1 MTDRFPVLRSSLA
14 IVLAIGTLA
23 AVTIVPARWVI
34 EYALASSGSAPLE
47 PATRGRLDAYGRLPM
62 LFEAHDP
69 TAGAATRYIARGAG
83 YAAAV
88 SSRGA
93 QIALPGDATAIELT
107 FLSADDGAVLRGLD
121 PQEAR
126 IHHLNGRGDAGDRTN
141 IATFRKIAIEGLYAG
156 VDALFY
162 GNATELEYDLIVAP
176 GADPSAIA
184 LRIDGI
190 DRMMLVEGGD
200 LRLEI
205 GSGSFRLHHP
215 VAYQEIDG
223 RRIDVDSAYVLDDVN
238 VVRIR
243 TGPYDASRQ
252 LVIDPV
258 VSYATY
264 LGGSLTERGTGVAVD
279 ANGNAYITGFTTSA
293 DFPVVSAY
301 DRSLG
306 KRNDVD
312 VFVAKLNPAG
322 SGLVYATYLGG
333 STGIDRAFGVAVDAA
348 GSAYITGLTS
358 GSDFP
363 VTANAY
369 QKAQASG
376 GTFVTKLAPAGNAI
390 VYSTYVAG
398 ATVASLAV
406 DAQGNALITGNASA
420 AFTPTAG
427 ALQRVLPAGLGDT
440 GFALKLNPTGSA
452 PIYATFLSG
461 SGFGQAKAIATDIQ
475 GNAYIAGWTTAADF
489 PTADAFQGS
498 LRGAKD
504 GFVTKLDPTG
514 SRIVYSTYLGGSL
527 DDTINAIAVDGDG
540 NSYLAGETYSSDFP
554 SQNAFQPQKSGFR
567 LVNSALGNAFVAK
580 LDSSGRAL
588 RYSSFL
594 GGEIC
599 TGYCQ
604 SLSGAPQYPGDA
616 AYAIA
621 VDEAGHAFVTGVA
634 TTYTFPLVDSNSPR
648 KEQDN
653 QDSSFVTKVAASG
666 ANLLFSTFIRTGYS
680 LTDDKLTPFPPAAT
694 AGVATGPDGAA
705 YVTGYT
711 DGTGGFAP
719 TPGAFQTVNGGS
731 QGAVVVKFA
740 GPPATLSLEPSDAY
754 VEDPMGAAFTA
765 TIAGPPLP
773 GSVAL
778 MSGASTLAYAPI
790 VSNRAT
796 FSLRLPIGIHSLSA
810 LLAAPG
816 AYIDSA
822 PVLQIVDQPL
832 ACVK

>member
-1 MTDRFPVLRSSLA
+1 MTDRFPALRSSLA
-14 IVLAIGTLA
+14 IVFAIGTLA
-23 AVTIVPARWVI
+23 AVTLVPARWVI
-34 EYALASSGSAPLE
+34 EYALASSGPVPSGLT
-47 PATRGRLDAYGRLPM
+47 TRGRLDAYGRLPM
-62 LFEAHDP
+62 LFEAHDA
-69 TAGAATRYIARGAG
+69 TAGAAARYIARGAG

-93 QIALPGDATAIELT
+93 QIALPGDVTTVELT
-107 FLSADDGAVLRGLD
+107 FLSADDGALLRGLD

-126 IHHLNGRGDAGDRTN
+126 VHHLGGRGDAGDRTN
-141 IATFRKIAIEGLYAG
+141 IATYGKVAIEGLYAG

-162 GNATELEYDLIVAP
+162 GNATEFEYDLIVAP

-190 DRMMLVEGGD
+190 DRVTLVEGGD

-205 GSGSFRLHHP
+205 GGGSLRVHHP

-223 RRIDVDSAYVLDDVN
+223 RRVDVDSAYVIDDAN

-279 ANGNAYITGFTTSA
+279 TNGNAYITGFTTSA

-306 KRNDVD
+306 KRSDVD

-322 SGLVYATYLGG
+322 SALVYATYLGG
-333 STGIDRAFGVAVDAA
+333 STGIDRAFGIAVDGA
-348 GSAYITGLTS
+348 GSAYVTGLTS

-369 QKAQASG
+369 QKGQASG
-376 GTFVTKLAPAGNAI
+376 GTFITKLAPAGNAL

-398 ATVASLAV
+398 ATVASIAV

-420 AFTPTAG
+420 AFTPTAN
-427 ALQRVLPAGLGDT
+427 ALHPMLPPGLVDT
-440 GFALKLNPTGSA
+440 GFALKLNATGSA
-452 PIYATFLSG
+452 AVYATFLGG
-461 SGFGQAKAIATDIQ
+461 SGVGRANAIATDVQ
-475 GNAYIAGWTTAADF
+475 GNAYIAGWTTAADL
-489 PTADAFQGS
+489 PTTDAFQDS
-498 LRGAKD
+498 IRGVKD
-504 GFVTKLDPTG
+504 GFVTKLDPAG

-527 DDTINAIAVDGDG
+527 DDAINAIAVDTDG
-540 NSYLAGETYSSDFP
+540 NAYVVGETYSSDFP
-554 SQNAFQPQKSGFR
+554 SQNAFQPRKSGFR

-604 SLSGAPQYPGDA
+604 SLGGAPQYPGDA
-616 AYAIA
+616 AYGVA
-621 VDEAGHAFVTGVA
+621 VDGAGHAFVTGLA
-634 TTYTFPLVDSNSPR
+634 ATYTFPLVDSTSPR
-648 KEQDN
+648 KLQDN
-653 QDSSFVTKVAASG
+653 QDSAFVTKIAASG
-666 ANLLFSTFIRTGYS
+666 ASLLFSTFVRTGYNR
-680 LTDDKLTPFPPAAT
+680 TDDKFTPFPPGAA

-705 YVTGYT
+705 YVTGFT
-711 DGTGGFAP
+711 DGTGGFEP
-719 TPGAFQTVNGGS
+719 TPGAFQSVNGGS
-731 QGAVVVKFA
+731 QGAIVVKFA
-740 GPPATLSLEPSDAY
+740 GPSATLTLEPADAY
-754 VEDPMGAAFTA
+754 VEDPMAAAFTA
-765 TIAGPPLP
+765 TIAGPPLA
-773 GSVAL
+773 GSIAL
-778 MSGASTLAYAPI
+778 MSGAGALAYAPV

-822 PVLQIVDQPL
+822 PVQQIVDQPL